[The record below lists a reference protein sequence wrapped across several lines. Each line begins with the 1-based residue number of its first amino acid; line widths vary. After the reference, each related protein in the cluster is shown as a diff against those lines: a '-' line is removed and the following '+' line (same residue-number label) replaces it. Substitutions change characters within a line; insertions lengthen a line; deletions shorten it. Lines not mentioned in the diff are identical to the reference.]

1 MKKIIETIIA
11 NERVPIVLKK
21 IAHVDQ
27 EDLNDASQA
36 IDDTE
41 VTQLGIWIS
50 KKLTT
55 NGVEATIT
63 TGGLLFFYLRATDTD
78 NRRELFDNLLEDIG
92 VSRPQAYRCIA
103 VWECFGKL
111 LIDEP
116 QLIKY
121 FVVEALK
128 LLSGADATHAARY
141 EAIYLARKGERI
153 RIAQANQLLAKHA
166 LALDAS
172 SSPKKQA
179 KKTAPKTAKKPKDES
194 IWSFVGRTVRLVL
207 KPAKSKSP
215 VNLEAIIED
224 LEAALE
230 SFRQQ
235 YAETTAKQSQ
245 PVA

>member
-1 MKKIIETIIA
+1 MKCTA
-11 NERVPIVLKK
+11 
-21 IAHVDQ
+21 
-27 EDLNDASQA
+27 
-36 IDDTE
+36 
-41 VTQLGIWIS
+41 
-50 KKLTT
+50 
-55 NGVEATIT
+55 
-63 TGGLLFFYLRATDTD
+63 
-78 NRRELFDNLLEDIG
+78 
-92 VSRPQAYRCIA
+92 
-103 VWECFGKL
+103 GK
-111 LIDEP
+111 D
-116 QLIKY
+116 
-121 FVVEALK
+121 
-128 LLSGADATHAARY
+128 
-141 EAIYLARKGERI
+141 
-153 RIAQANQLLAKHA
+153 
-166 LALDAS
+166 LDAS